1 MSKKG
6 SMPPEL
12 LAHFKKKQEEKE
24 GSPEEQKKATKSVVK
39 KPLRK
44 PALDWKNRSG
54 VVSMTKKTKLVK
66 KALKKPEL
74 YTQAELQ
81 YFRLWLASK
90 KKEKELKKLSSLN

>member
-1 MSKKG
+1 
-6 SMPPEL
+6 
-12 LAHFKKKQEEKE
+12 
-24 GSPEEQKKATKSVVK
+24 
-39 KPLRK
+39 
-44 PALDWKNRSG
+44 
-54 VVSMTKKTKLVK
+54 MTKKKKLVK